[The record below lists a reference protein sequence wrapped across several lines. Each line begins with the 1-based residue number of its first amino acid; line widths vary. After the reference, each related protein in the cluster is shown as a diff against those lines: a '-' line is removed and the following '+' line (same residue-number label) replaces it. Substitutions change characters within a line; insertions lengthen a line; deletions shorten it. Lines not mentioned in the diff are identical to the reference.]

1 MIIFLFFVTEEDLSF
16 CQGIA
21 LVSVPIKSIL
31 LSEEYFLL
39 MEGIGRPAEK
49 LLFLSPDPADS
60 VTLIEWEFFD
70 KRLSMRLFGREI
82 LRASISI
89 FLSSLFNSE
98 LLALLS
104 SLSLNRSFSAD
115 FAFSSC

>member
-60 VTLIEWEFFD
+60 VTLIVWEFFD
-70 KRLSMRLFGREI
+70 KRLSMRLFGRKI
-82 LRASISI
+82 IR
-89 FLSSLFNSE
+89 SLVGVVMT
-98 LLALLS
+98 A
-104 SLSLNRSFSAD
+104 
-115 FAFSSC
+115 AFVS